1 MANQSLSSGPG
12 LPIASVE
19 RETGLS
25 KDTLRVWERRYG
37 FPTPERDANGERL
50 YAPVQVRRLAQ
61 IKRLMD
67 RGYRP
72 GKLMSLDEAA
82 LLALDETRSTA
93 SASASPDD
101 RQLDAWLDLV
111 KTHDSEALQRAF
123 HREMAKR
130 GMARFVQ
137 DIVAPLIAR
146 VGEAWSRNELG
157 VFEEH
162 LFSQH
167 LEKLFR
173 TALANMTPQAG
184 HPRVLL
190 TTLSGEEHTLGL
202 LMVEALLVVEDAFPV
217 LLGPQTPIDE
227 IVRAAQIKDV
237 DAVCLSFSTAY
248 SPVLAAQGLRDLR
261 QMLPADTQVWAGGYG
276 VKPIRKP
283 IEGVCLVPEFQDLFD
298 CLARWRSEAGGDSAN
313 SH

>member
-1 MANQSLSSGPG
+1 MKISSPQDAPG

-37 FPTPERDANGERL
+37 FPTPGRDANGERQ
-50 YAPVQVRRLAQ
+50 YAPEQVRRLAR

-67 RGYRP
+67 RGHRP
-72 GKLMSLDEAA
+72 GKLMAMDEAA
-82 LLALDETRSTA
+82 LLALDDVRGAVPAT
-93 SASASPDD
+93 PDD
-101 RQLDAWLDLV
+101 PQLDDWLHLV
-111 KTHDSEALQRAF
+111 KTHDSEALQQAF

-146 VGEAWSRNELG
+146 VGDAWSRNEIG
-157 VFEEH
+157 IFEEH

-173 TALANMTPQAG
+173 TTLANMAPQTG
-184 HPRVLL
+184 YPRVLL

-202 LMVEALLVVEDAFPV
+202 LMVEALLVVEEAYPV

-227 IVRAAQIKDV
+227 IVRAAQIKQV

-248 SPVLAAQGLRDLR
+248 SPTLAAQGLRDLR
-261 QMLPADTQVWAGGYG
+261 QRLPGDTQLWAGGYG

-283 IEGVCLVPEFQDLFD
+283 IDGVCLVPEFQDLFD
-298 CLARWRSEAGGDSAN
+298 CLARWRGEEGVKTAG
-313 SH
+313 

>member
-1 MANQSLSSGPG
+1 MAA

-67 RGYRP
+67 RGHRP
-72 GKLMSLDEAA
+72 GKLLALDEAA
-82 LLALDETRSTA
+82 LLALDAPRGPTPAT
-93 SASASPDD
+93 PDA
-101 RQLDAWLDLV
+101 QELDAWLQLV
-111 KTHDSEALQRAF
+111 KSHDSEALRRQF
-123 HREMAKR
+123 HREMARR
-130 GMARFVQ
+130 GLAGFVQ
-137 DIVAPLIAR
+137 DIVGPLITR

-157 VFEEH
+157 IFEEH
-162 LFSQH
+162 LFSQE

-173 TALANMTPQAG
+173 STLANMAPQTG
-184 HPRVLL
+184 RPRVLL

-202 LMVEALLVVEDAFPV
+202 LMVEALLAVTDAYPV

-227 IVRAAQIKDV
+227 IARAARVKQV

-248 SPVLAAQGLRDLR
+248 SPALAAQGLRDLR
-261 QMLPADTQVWAGGYG
+261 LALPAERALWAGGRG
-276 VKPIRKP
+276 VKAIRKP
-283 IEGVCLVPEFQDLFD
+283 VEGVRLLPEFADLYD
-298 CLARWRSEAGGDSAN
+298 CLGRWREAHAEPGTDS
-313 SH
+313 H

>member
-1 MANQSLSSGPG
+1 MKNASAPASPG

-50 YAPVQVRRLAQ
+50 YAPHQVRRLAQ

-67 RGYRP
+67 RGHRP
-72 GKLMSLDEAA
+72 GKLMTLDETA
-82 LLALDETRSTA
+82 LLALDETRATPLA
-93 SASASPDD
+93 TPDQQ
-101 RQLDAWLDLV
+101 QLDTWLQLV
-111 KTHDSEALQRAF
+111 KSHDSEALQRQF

-130 GMARFVQ
+130 GLARFVQ

-157 VFEEH
+157 IFEEH

-173 TALANMTPQAG
+173 TTLANMAPQAG

-202 LMVEALLVVEDAFPV
+202 LMVEALLVVEDAYPV

-227 IVRAAQIKDV
+227 IVRAAQIKQV

-248 SPVLAAQGLRDLR
+248 SPALAAQGLRDLR
-261 QMLPADTQVWAGGYG
+261 QMLPGDIQLWAGGYG
-276 VKPIRKP
+276 VKAIRKP
-283 IEGVCLVPEFQDLFD
+283 IDGVCLVPEFQDLFD
-298 CLARWRSEAGGDSAN
+298 CLAGWNSERNGIIPD
-313 SH
+313 

>member
-1 MANQSLSSGPG
+1 MNTVPG

-37 FPTPERDANGERL
+37 FPTPERDTNGERL
-50 YAPVQVRRLAQ
+50 YAPAQVRRLAQ

-67 RGYRP
+67 LGHRP
-72 GKLMSLDEAA
+72 GKLLALDEGA
-82 LLALDETRSTA
+82 LLALDETRSATRA
-93 SASASPDD
+93 TPADP
-101 RQLDAWLDLV
+101 QLDTWLNWV
-111 KTHDSEALQRAF
+111 KTHDSEALQLAF
-123 HREMAKR
+123 HRDLAKR
-130 GMARFVQ
+130 GMTRFVQ
-137 DIVAPLIAR
+137 DIIAPLIAR

-157 VFEEH
+157 IFEEH

-173 TALANMTPQAG
+173 STLANMTPQTGA
-184 HPRVLL
+184 PRVLL

-202 LMVEALLVVEDAFPV
+202 LMVEALLVVEDAYPV

-227 IVRAAQIKDV
+227 IVRATRIKQV
-237 DAVCLSFSTAY
+237 DAVCLSFSAAY
-248 SPVLAAQGLRDLR
+248 SPTLAAQGLRDLR
-261 QMLPADTQVWAGGYG
+261 RMLPGATALWAGGYG

-283 IEGVCLVPEFQDLFD
+283 IDGVCLVPEFRDLFD
-298 CLARWRSEAGGDSAN
+298 CLARWRSETGEKTPN
-313 SH
+313 

>member
-1 MANQSLSSGPG
+1 MSTEIPVASPG

-50 YAPVQVRRLAQ
+50 YAPAQVRRLAQ

-67 RGYRP
+67 RGHRP
-72 GKLMSLDEAA
+72 GKLLALNEAA
-82 LLALDETRSTA
+82 LRALDETHGTPPTR
-93 SASASPDD
+93 PNE
-101 RQLDAWLDLV
+101 RQLDAWLNLV
-111 KTHDSEALQRAF
+111 KTHDSEALQRQF
-123 HREMAKR
+123 YREIAKL
-130 GMARFVQ
+130 GLACFVQ

-146 VGEAWSRNELG
+146 IGEAWSRNELG
-157 VFEEH
+157 IFEEH

-173 TALANMTPQAG
+173 TTLANMAPQTG
-184 HPRVLL
+184 SPRVLL

-202 LMVEALLVVEDAFPV
+202 LMVEALLVVEDAYPL

-227 IVRAAQIKDV
+227 IVRAAQIKQM

-248 SPVLAAQGLRDLR
+248 APALAAQGLRDLR
-261 QMLPADTQVWAGGYG
+261 QLLPGSIELWAGGYG
-276 VKPIRKP
+276 VKAIRKP
-283 IEGVCLVPEFQDLFD
+283 VEGVRLIPEFQDFYDGLSS
-298 CLARWRSEAGGDSAN
+298 WKHEKGSKIAN
-313 SH
+313 RH

>member
-1 MANQSLSSGPG
+1 MNAAAG

-37 FPTPERDANGERL
+37 FPTPERDVNGERL
-50 YAPVQVRRLAQ
+50 YAPAQVRRLAQ

-67 RGYRP
+67 LGHRP
-72 GKLMSLDEAA
+72 GKLMALDETA
-82 LLALDETRSTA
+82 LLALDETRSATRA
-93 SASASPDD
+93 TPDD
-101 RQLDAWLDLV
+101 PQLDIWLDWV
-111 KTHDSEALQRAF
+111 KTHDSEALQLAF
-123 HREMAKR
+123 HRELAKR
-130 GMARFVQ
+130 GMALFVQ

-157 VFEEH
+157 IFEEH

-173 TALANMTPQAG
+173 STLASMTPQTGA
-184 HPRVLL
+184 PRVLL

-202 LMVEALLVVEDAFPV
+202 LMVEALLVVEGAYPV

-227 IVRAAQIKDV
+227 IVRAARIKQV
-237 DAVCLSFSTAY
+237 DAVCLSFSAAY
-248 SPVLAAQGLRDLR
+248 SPTLAAQGLRDLR
-261 QMLPADTQVWAGGYG
+261 RMLPANTQLWAGGYG

-283 IEGVCLVPEFQDLFD
+283 IDGVCLVPEFRDLFD
-298 CLARWRSEAGGDSAN
+298 CLARWRSATGGKTPN
-313 SH
+313 SN

>member
-1 MANQSLSSGPG
+1 MEPRYPTSTPG

-67 RGYRP
+67 RGHRP
-72 GKLMSLDEAA
+72 GKLLTLDEAA
-82 LLALDETRSTA
+82 LLALDETRNTLPA
-93 SASASPDD
+93 TPDEQ
-101 RQLDAWLDLV
+101 QLEAWLQLV
-111 KTHDSEALQRAF
+111 KSHNSEALQRQF
-123 HREMAKR
+123 YREMAKR
-130 GMARFVQ
+130 GLARFVQ
-137 DIVAPLIAR
+137 DIVGPLITR
-146 VGEAWSRNELG
+146 IGEAWARNELG
-157 VFEEH
+157 IFEEH

-173 TALANMTPQAG
+173 STLANISPLEG
-184 HPRVLL
+184 NPRVLL

-202 LMVEALLVVEDAFPV
+202 LMVEALLVLEDAYPV

-227 IVRAAQIKDV
+227 IARAAQIKAV
-237 DAVCLSFSTAY
+237 NVVCLSFSTAY
-248 SPVLAAQGLRDLR
+248 SPALAAQGLRDLR
-261 QMLPADTQVWAGGYG
+261 QRLPGGIELWAGGYG
-276 VKPIRKP
+276 IKPIRKP
-283 IEGVCLVPEFQDLFD
+283 IEGVCLVPEFQDFYD
-298 CLARWRSEAGGDSAN
+298 CLARWRAETGRKQSV
-313 SH
+313 

>member
-1 MANQSLSSGPG
+1 MQIQTSSSPAG
-12 LPIASVE
+12 LPIASFE

-37 FPTPERDANGERL
+37 FPTPERDVNGERL

-67 RGYRP
+67 RGHRP
-72 GKLMSLDEAA
+72 GKLLALDETA
-82 LLALDETRSTA
+82 LLALDEARSIARAT
-93 SASASPDD
+93 PNEL
-101 RQLDAWLDLV
+101 QLDAWLQLV
-111 KTHDSEALQRAF
+111 KTHDSEALQRQF
-123 HREMAKR
+123 YREMAKR
-130 GMARFVQ
+130 GLAHFVQ
-137 DIVAPLIAR
+137 DIVAPLITR

-173 TALANMTPQAG
+173 TLLSNMAPQSG
-184 HPRVLL
+184 NPRVLL

-202 LMVEALLVVEDAFPV
+202 LMVEALLVVEDAYPV

-227 IVRAAQIKDV
+227 IVRAAQIKQVDV
-237 DAVCLSFSTAY
+237 VCLSFSTAY
-248 SPVLAAQGLRDLR
+248 SPALAAQGLRDLR
-261 QMLPADTQVWAGGYG
+261 QTLPGGIELWAGGYG
-276 VKPIRKP
+276 IKPIRKP
-283 IEGVCLVPEFQDLFD
+283 IEGVCLMPEFQNFYD
-298 CLARWRSEAGGDSAN
+298 CLASWQIEKGSKGIV
-313 SH
+313 

>member
-1 MANQSLSSGPG
+1 MNAETTFFVSG

-50 YAPVQVRRLAQ
+50 YAPAQVQRLTQ

-67 RGYRP
+67 RGHRP
-72 GKLMSLDEAA
+72 GKLLALDEAA
-82 LLALDETRSTA
+82 LAALDETRPGELATPA
-93 SASASPDD
+93 VL
-101 RQLDAWLDLV
+101 QLDTWMHLV
-111 KTHDSEALQRAF
+111 KTHDSEALQRQF

-130 GMARFVQ
+130 GLAAFVQ

-157 VFEEH
+157 IFEEH

-167 LEKLFR
+167 LEKMFR
-173 TALANMTPQAG
+173 TVLASMSPQHG
-184 HPRVLL
+184 SPRVLL
-190 TTLSGEEHTLGL
+190 TTLSGEEHTMGL
-202 LMVEALLVVEDAFPV
+202 LMVEALMVVEDVYPV

-227 IVRAAQIKDV
+227 IVRAAQLKQV
-237 DAVCLSFSTAY
+237 DAVCLSFSSAY
-248 SPVLAAQGLRDLR
+248 SPTLAAQGLRDLR
-261 QMLPADTQVWAGGYG
+261 QMLPAGIELWAGGYG
-276 VKPIRKP
+276 VKAIRKA
-283 IEGVCLVPEFQDLFD
+283 IEGVCLMPEFQDLYD
-298 CLARWRSEAGGDSAN
+298 CLARWRAEHGRAPV
-313 SH
+313 

>member
-1 MANQSLSSGPG
+1 MVSQSVSSGPG

-67 RGYRP
+67 RGHRP
-72 GKLMSLDEAA
+72 GKLMGLDEAA
-82 LLALDETRSTA
+82 LLALDEARSTA
-93 SASASPDD
+93 MASPDD
-101 RQLDAWLDLV
+101 QQLDAWLHLV

-123 HREMAKR
+123 HREMAKH

-157 VFEEH
+157 IFEEH

-202 LMVEALLVVEDAFPV
+202 LMVEALLVVEDAYPV

-227 IVRAAQIKDV
+227 IVRAVQIKEV

-248 SPVLAAQGLRDLR
+248 SPALAAQGLRDLR
-261 QMLPADTQVWAGGYG
+261 RMLPADTQLWAGGYG

-298 CLARWRSEAGGDSAN
+298 CLARWRSEAGGRAN